1 MGRPPLQRLGAGAAT
16 ATSMPPPT
24 RMQRFYV
31 GEPEAWIL
39 VLEHRLT
46 SGIGVW
52 SGQDLPG
59 FLREVQL
66 PGTYSSP
73 IEYAAQGA
81 AMRPAVT
88 FGLPA
93 SSKGAAVRPAAT
105 FGLSASSDRRLQV
118 RIGDLLAAAGVHLD
132 QECTRCPEFNIT
144 GEKAM
149 LRNVGVEL
157 EITLFY
163 TNLWLSWQ
171 DPTTWLFPA
180 KEPSFELKVAAR
192 QPIEGVRTLR
202 SIPAA
207 QSYFDLEDAQKE
219 SARVTRRSH
228 GIRLLFRQQGVLGTW
243 DSMALAYFLLQSCT
257 FLGVAWTLTELL
269 CSMAPLLCG
278 ALRWPTPAW
287 YDCLQPATDVPT
299 QPKKKMQ

>member
-1 MGRPPLQRLGAGAAT
+1 MHTLSRVQHHRREGNAAERGGRARDHPLLYKPLAFVAGPHYMAI
-16 ATSMPPPT
+16 SS
-24 RMQRFYV
+24 Q
-31 GEPEAWIL
+31 
-39 VLEHRLT
+39 
-46 SGIGVW
+46 
-52 SGQDLPG
+52 
-59 FLREVQL
+59 
-66 PGTYSSP
+66 GTPSES
-73 IEYAAQGA
+73 E
-81 AMRPAVT
+81 
-88 FGLPA
+88 
-93 SSKGAAVRPAAT
+93 
-105 FGLSASSDRRLQV
+105 
-118 RIGDLLAAAGVHLD
+118 
-132 QECTRCPEFNIT
+132 
-144 GEKAM
+144 
-149 LRNVGVEL
+149 
-157 EITLFY
+157 
-163 TNLWLSWQ
+163 
-171 DPTTWLFPA
+171 

-278 ALRWPTPAW
+278 ALRWPTPVW

-299 QPKKKMQ
+299 EPKKKMQ

>member
-1 MGRPPLQRLGAGAAT
+1 MDSGAGASADFRTRFGAARTFQASCGRCSCLGPT
-16 ATSMPPPT
+16 ALRSS
-24 RMQRFYV
+24 MQRK
-31 GEPEAWIL
+31 A
-39 VLEHRLT
+39 
-46 SGIGVW
+46 
-52 SGQDLPG
+52 LPCAP
-59 FLREVQL
+59 L
-66 PGTYSSP
+66 PP
-73 IEYAAQGA
+73 
-81 AMRPAVT
+81 
-88 FGLPA
+88 
-93 SSKGAAVRPAAT
+93 
-105 FGLSASSDRRLQV
+105 SACLHPLKV

-132 QECTRCPEFNIT
+132 QECGRCSEFNIT

-171 DPTTWLFPA
+171 DPATWLLPA

-207 QSYFDLEDAQKE
+207 QSYFDLEDGQKE

-228 GIRLLFRQQGVLGTW
+228 GIRLLFRQQGVLGVW

-269 CSMAPLLCG
+269 CSIAPLLCG
-278 ALRWPTPAW
+278 FLRWPVPAW

-299 QPKKKMQ
+299 TPKKKMQ